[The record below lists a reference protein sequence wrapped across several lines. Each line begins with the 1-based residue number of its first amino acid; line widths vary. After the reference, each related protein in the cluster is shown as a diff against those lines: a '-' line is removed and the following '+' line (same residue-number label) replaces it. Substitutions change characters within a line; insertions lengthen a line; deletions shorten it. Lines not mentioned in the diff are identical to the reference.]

1 MSVMGGF
8 NFANRN
14 DIERVLRMVNSPAGR
29 GSLPSAGTI
38 TQEYVTHGFIM
49 QTPASGIPARSGTT
63 AGKAACTPYY
73 IDVENGNTLTEIQ
86 DDEGNALDYDVF
98 NISASAV
105 AGSAYILA
113 KRVYGVL
120 IVDMED
126 CG

>member
-1 MSVMGGF
+1 MAGF
-8 NFANRN
+8 NFSNRS
-14 DIERVLRMVNSPAGR
+14 DIDRVLKMAHASVHRNLQVDPKTA
-29 GSLPSAGTI
+29 
-38 TQEYVTHGFIM
+38 QVEYVTHGFIM

>member
-1 MSVMGGF
+1 MAGF
-8 NFANRN
+8 NFADRK
-14 DIERVLRMVNSPAGR
+14 DIERVLQMIRSP
-29 GSLPSAGTI
+29 SPLPNFGTEGVEYI
-38 TQEYVTHGFIM
+38 TDGFLL

-63 AGKAACTPYY
+63 AGKAACTPYF
-73 IDVENGNTLTEIQ
+73 IDSQNGDTLTELTDN
-86 DDEGNALDYDVF
+86 DDNPQSYDVY
-98 NISASAV
+98 NVSASAV